1 MKRFVSIRL
10 KRVVASM
17 VVLGVV
23 WLAASRLFHLPPM
36 AFASQ
41 ALRVTATPVAGLLY
55 RADNGQVDDITRTYR
70 VGLSPSAGAT
80 ALASWREAVGR
91 VPGLELRN
99 GAGLVELKDRI
110 PFVYETS
117 SAEFLR
123 TFRQTYH
130 LDDVVKGATDEYD
143 AMLRLAAWSGTQ
155 FDHGTDDVPGGN
167 QVCDP
172 SAVIAAGRAGS
183 KYWCEIAARV
193 MVHAANSLGW
203 QARIITGSRDG
214 YTWEHAVAELW
225 SNQFDK
231 WIAIDTDFNV
241 LYEERGV
248 PLSAFELSSRGE
260 RLRDENQLTVRR
272 IAPSKPSLPS
282 KDLMPYYAYV
292 HVDLRTDW
300 CTRSLRAGSPAGGDL
315 ATWWVARPAFPRFLT
330 AKVRVDDEATFDW
343 HVNTVALYALEAR
356 RRDDGALQLTAGLAG
371 YSPAF
376 DHFEV
381 SVDDTAWQRVTGAR
395 YEAQLAPGEH
405 VLRARLVTSAGYPGP
420 TSRVDL
426 RLAAAG
432 EG

>member
-1 MKRFVSIRL
+1 MKRRVSPWL
-10 KRVVASM
+10 KRVATSVAL
-17 VVLGVV
+17 LGMA
-23 WLAASRLFHLPPM
+23 WLGGCYLFHLAPL

-41 ALRVTATPVAGLLY
+41 AVRVAATPVVAMLY
-55 RADNGQVDDITRTYR
+55 RSDEREVHAITRAYH
-70 VGLSPSAGAT
+70 VGISPPPGIT
-80 ALASWREAVGR
+80 ALASWHEIAGR
-91 VPGLELRN
+91 VPGLELLK
-99 GAGLVELKDRI
+99 GASLVELNDGI

-117 SAEFLR
+117 SAAFLSK
-123 TFRQTYH
+123 FRQTYR
-130 LDDVVKGATDEYD
+130 LDDVVKGAVDEYD
-143 AMLRLAAWSGTQ
+143 AMRRLAAWVGTR
-155 FDHGTDDVPGGN
+155 FDHGTDEVPGGN

-172 SAVIAAGRAGS
+172 SAVIAAGAAGS

-241 LYEERGV
+241 LYEEAGV

-260 RLRDENQLTVRR
+260 RLRDENRLAVRR
-272 IAPSKPSLPS
+272 IAPSKPSLPP

-300 CTRSLRAGSPAGGDL
+300 CTRSLRAGSPAGGDH
-315 ATWWVARPAFPRFLT
+315 ATWWVARPTFPRLLT
-330 AKVRVDDEATFDW
+330 AKVRVDDQAAFDW
-343 HVNTVALYALEAR
+343 HVNNVAVYALEASPR
-356 RRDDGALQLTAGLAG
+356 IGDTVRVTAGLAG

-381 SVDDTAWQRVTGAR
+381 SLDASAWQRIVGAT
-395 YEAQLAPGEH
+395 YDAQMTSGEH
-405 VLRARLVTSAGYPGP
+405 VLRARLITRAGYPGP
-420 TSRVDL
+420 ASRVNL
-426 RLAAAG
+426 RLAASPD
-432 EG
+432 